1 MTSDTQVLYSREGEA
16 QPHEGEVDLPDMLP
30 VDPSA
35 PGEAAPMGTSNNYH
49 AELNHDP
56 LRRRIRIP
64 RRGLLH
70 RISSLLSKPEL
81 NAAERAALDEEARLK
96 QLQQVL
102 REEARDASTVLSHAL
117 ARMGRCYKRISPDGE
132 IRVKKFVTFDLVSLQ
147 EDALWFHVDMRRL
160 PYGVSKNDLISQDVI
175 DDLSCSLGRR
185 VGVRHDA
192 ETGVWYIVERASG
205 RMGIPTHVML
215 KEMWDRMPQSATSLT
230 IPMGMTNNRKLV
242 YENLADG
249 PHWLVAGGT
258 GWGKSNF
265 LNVVLCTLLTR
276 NTPDQ
281 LQLVLVD
288 LKEGLE
294 FSFYEGVPHL
304 VCIPDIS
311 PKGIL
316 YDREKVLPAL
326 DWVIAEGHRRMTM
339 IRDAGHKDISK
350 FNAHRQGKNRLSRMI
365 VVIDEWADVRL
376 SGQGKETEEKLSN
389 AVQLLRAAGIHFIV
403 CTQVPSKEVLSMRIR
418 TNLPAK
424 VAFNCPDMAASLA
437 ILGNTDAFA
446 IGVLGRA
453 VVRARQQLMVQVP
466 YISDELVRSTVKSV
480 ISGQTVAVEK
490 RHDVTIQ
497 EVLEWALHENQAEL
511 SHRDVFKTYRDR
523 GITDVEVRLM
533 LEEAD
538 GTEFVIGSDLY
549 RVEPG
554 GSKKPRRLVAV
565 DNKKSGEEPK
575 P

>member
-1 MTSDTQVLYSREGEA
+1 MTADTVVLYSREGEA
-16 QPHEGEVDLPDMLP
+16 ETIEGEVDLSAMLP
-30 VDPSA
+30 VDPSD
-35 PGEAAPMGTSNNYH
+35 PGEAAAVGDSNNYK

-64 RRGLLH
+64 HRGLIHKL
-70 RISSLLSKPEL
+70 ITMIKPAEL
-81 NAAERAALDEEARLK
+81 NAAERAALDEEERLK

-102 REEARDASTVLSHAL
+102 REEARDASIILSHSL
-117 ARMGRCYKRISPDGE
+117 ARMGHCYKRISPDGE
-132 IRVKKFVTFDLVSLQ
+132 IKVKKFVTFDLVSLQ

-160 PYGVSKNDLISQDVI
+160 PWGVSKNDLISQDVI
-175 DDLSCSLGRR
+175 DDLSCSIGRR

-192 ETGVWYIVERASG
+192 STGVWYIVERASG

-215 KEMWDRMPQSATSLT
+215 GEMWERMPQSATPLT
-230 IPMGMTNNRKLV
+230 VPMGMTNNRKLV

-265 LNVVLCTLLTR
+265 LNVILCTLLTR
-276 NTPDQ
+276 NTPEQ

-304 VCIPDIS
+304 VKVPEIS

-316 YDREKVLPAL
+316 YDREKVLPML
-326 DWVIAEGHRRMTM
+326 DWVIAEGHRRMNL
-339 IRDAGHKDISK
+339 IRDAGHKEISK
-350 FNAHRQGKNRLSRMI
+350 YNAHRQGPNKLPRMI
-365 VVIDEWADVRL
+365 MVIDEWADVRL

-424 VAFNCPDMAASLA
+424 VAFNCPDMAASLS

-453 VVRARQQLMVQVP
+453 IIRARMQLTVQVP
-466 YISDELVRSTVKSV
+466 YIPDELVKSTVLDV
-480 ISGQTVAVEK
+480 IKGKKVEVK
-490 RHDVTIQ
+490 RAHDVTLDEI
-497 EVLEWALHENQAEL
+497 LDWALHINQADL
-511 SHRDVFKTYRDR
+511 SYRDVYKQFRDR
-523 GITDVEVRLM
+523 GITEEELHTM
-533 LEEAD
+533 LKETD
-538 GTEFVIGSDLY
+538 GKDYIIGSDQY

-554 GSKKPRRLVAV
+554 AGKRPRRLVAV
-565 DNKKSGEEPK
+565 VEKKPEEPQ